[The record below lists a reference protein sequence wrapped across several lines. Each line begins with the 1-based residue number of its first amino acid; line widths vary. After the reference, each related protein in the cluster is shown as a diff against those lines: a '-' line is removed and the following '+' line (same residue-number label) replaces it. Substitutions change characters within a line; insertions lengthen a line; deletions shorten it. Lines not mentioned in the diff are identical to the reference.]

1 MASSIHGLS
10 PQPALNGTCYVNEE
24 IAMTTTDNKAG
35 EENLFL
41 ELLCTP
47 EDEAWRLY
55 ATPTRMPVY
64 LRRCFNE
71 QYEAFPVYL
80 DFEDLDR
87 YMKKRGLDVEKHAN
101 DFGDVELKAR
111 GRAAM
116 ELAVWLSKMFASVI
130 RQENGAVD
138 AGHNAPGRTG

>member
-1 MASSIHGLS
+1 MS
-10 PQPALNGTCYVNEE
+10 
-24 IAMTTTDNKAG
+24 TTDKNA

-41 ELLCTP
+41 QLLCTP

-55 ATPTRMPVY
+55 ATPARMPIY

-87 YMKKRGLDVEKHAN
+87 YMKKRGLEFEKHAN
-101 DFGDVELKAR
+101 DFGDVELTAR

-116 ELAVWLSKMFASVI
+116 ELGVWLSKMFASGI
-130 RQENGAVD
+130 RQQNGAAGV
-138 AGHNAPGRTG
+138 GHNAPGRTG